1 QVGPDHL
8 AATVDVV
15 VHGQPTLA
23 DLDAGTLGGIV
34 GVGLQADQLELVG
47 LAGLLGA
54 GLVIADLA
62 ADEALALLDDAA
74 HLLLERLERL
84 GGEGLG
90 DVEVVV
96 EAIGDG
102 RADAE
107 LGLGI
112 DLLHGLGQDV
122 GGTVAQD
129 RQPVLAGDVDALDML
144 SVLEPLAEITQLPVD
159 AQGDD
164 LAAAL
169 EQLGARGAL
178 LDPLLCLV
186 AGDGDLGHGM
196 LLLVGSSLPTM
207 PARFRRGGWCPR
219 PRRARNAL
227 GSGRSGAQ
235 ASPDRAGPG
244 ALHLLVGSSLPT
256 MPARFRRGRWYPCPG
271 RARNALGSGC
281 SGDQKSPDPEGIGA
295 LHWWWAILGSN
306 Q

>member
-1 QVGPDHL
+1 
-8 AATVDVV
+8 
-15 VHGQPTLA
+15 
-23 DLDAGTLGGIV
+23 
-34 GVGLQADQLELVG
+34 
-47 LAGLLGA
+47 
-54 GLVIADLA
+54 
-62 ADEALALLDDAA
+62 
-74 HLLLERLERL
+74 
-84 GGEGLG
+84 
-90 DVEVVV
+90 EVVV

-186 AGDGDLGHGM
+186 EGDGDLGHGM
-196 LLLVGSSLPTM
+196 L
-207 PARFRRGGWCPR
+207 
-219 PRRARNAL
+219 
-227 GSGRSGAQ
+227 
-235 ASPDRAGPG
+235 
-244 ALHLLVGSSLPT
+244 LLVGSSLPT

-271 RARNALGSGC
+271 RARNALGSGRC
-281 SGDQKSPDPEGIGA
+281 TGGGRYWVRTSDLFRVREARYRCANRPCTRRRQIRMERTTGFEPA
-295 LHWWWAILGSN
+295 TLTLAR
-306 Q
+306 